1 MVTGGWGKWSRE
13 GLAAERKITERQ
25 EETFG
30 ADNPDA
36 GDGFSQTCTYVKTHQ
51 TVQFNHAQFFCMS
64 I

>member
-1 MVTGGWGKWSRE
+1 MVTGGWGKWSGE
-13 GLAAERKITERQ
+13 GLAAERKVTERQ

-51 TVQFNHAQFFCMS
+51 TVQFNHDQFFCMS